1 MMDGNLLQRLFY
13 PQNNGRL
20 KRVLITSLVSVTISL
35 ILKFSERSFLSGPS
49 DAARGVARCSQFDS
63 NVSLSTEN
71 LCVCSDEYQAPDGKL
86 WSNFTSLDIYVNW
99 SMIYSLTEYWIPCI
113 YVCYNLIF
121 DTGKFSSGYRLSNN
135 RSVCFPS
142 TVGSNHVIGM

>member
-13 PQNNGRL
+13 PQNNGRF
-20 KRVLITSLVSVTISL
+20 KKALITSLVSVTISL
-35 ILKFSERSFLSGPS
+35 ILKFSERSFSSGPS
-49 DAARGVARCSQFDS
+49 DPARGVARCSQFDS

-121 DTGKFSSGYRLSNN
+121 DTGKFSSGCRLSNN